1 MTDPTRPAFDLL
13 SLGKRTRGGPEL
25 MFTVESIPVNPAYPN
40 PDDEARHLIGLFM
53 HGESIDNLRRLIDVT
68 PAQVRWLQAVTA
80 HDPLRSRTVRQ
91 ATAFRRAVREQF
103 ERRLADL
110 NTATANSF
118 RQSGGGD
125 QS

>member
-1 MTDPTRPAFDLL
+1 MTDPTRPTFDLL
-13 SLGKRTRGGPEL
+13 SLGKRNRGGPEL
-25 MFTVESIPVNPAYPN
+25 TFTVESIPVNPGWPT
-40 PDDEARHLIGLFM
+40 PDNEARHLIGLFM

-68 PAQVRWLQAVTA
+68 PAQARWLIAVTK

-91 ATAFRRAVREQF
+91 ATTFRRAVRVQF

-118 RQSGGGD
+118 RQEDDLS
-125 QS
+125 